1 MKPEPQLIDIFAM
14 FALMNQTNDSSL
26 FGSDEYQRLIAER
39 SYRMAEKMM
48 QMRQRF
54 ISEGERDD

>member
-1 MKPEPQLIDIFAM
+1 MKPEPQLIDLFAM
-14 FALMNQTNDSSL
+14 FAMMNQTNDSSL

-39 SYRMAEKMM
+39 SYRMAAQMM

-54 ISEGERDD
+54 VGDKDE

>member
-1 MKPEPQLIDIFAM
+1 MKPEPQLIDLFAM
-14 FALMNQTNDSSL
+14 FAMMNQTNDSSL

-39 SYRMAEKMM
+39 SYRMAAQMM

-54 ISEGERDD
+54 IGDQSE

>member
-39 SYRMAEKMM
+39 SYRMAAQMMKM
-48 QMRQRF
+48 RERF
-54 ISEGERDD
+54 IGDQDE

>member
-1 MKPEPQLIDIFAM
+1 MKQEPQLIDLFAM
-14 FALMNQTNDSSL
+14 FALMNQTNDTSL

-54 ISEGERDD
+54 ISEGERNE

>member
-14 FALMNQTNDSSL
+14 FALMNQANDTSL

-54 ISEGERDD
+54 IGDQDE

>member
-1 MKPEPQLIDIFAM
+1 MKPEPQLIDLFAM
-14 FALMNQTNDSSL
+14 FAMMNQTNDSSL

-39 SYRMAEKMM
+39 SYRMAAQMM

-54 ISEGERDD
+54 IGERND

>member
-1 MKPEPQLIDIFAM
+1 MKPEPQLIDLFAM

-39 SYRMAEKMM
+39 SYRMAAQMMKM
-48 QMRQRF
+48 RERF
-54 ISEGERDD
+54 VGDKDE

>member
-39 SYRMAEKMM
+39 SYRMAAQMMKM
-48 QMRQRF
+48 RERF
-54 ISEGERDD
+54 ISEGERNE